1 MARQKSN
8 CTSRPDCP
16 RDFCVKVC
24 AEIADGRTEKDQEN
38 KIAEDFL
45 RSLRTLN
52 DVRTGPRSMEP
63 DRIWRELT
71 SRK

>member
-1 MARQKSN
+1 MTRLKSN

-16 RDFCVKVC
+16 RDFCVKVS

-45 RSLRTLN
+45 RSLRT
-52 DVRTGPRSMEP
+52 
-63 DRIWRELT
+63 
-71 SRK
+71 RK